1 MTPWQ
6 ALQDKWRFLDSEFI
20 HHKTHVGQL
29 ALFKEVG
36 GPTIVQ
42 CSGHR
47 SATHNNGE
55 DLFVRYMHII
65 APLALHFFGPAYLY
79 NYRCILGPCVW
90 IDGFFSDY
98 HDGLI
103 VQRIY
108 LSASTQLKCAAAKA
122 ILASFSR

>member
-1 MTPWQ
+1 MTSWQ

-42 CSGHR
+42 CSDHR

-55 DLFVRYMHII
+55 DLFVRYMLII

-79 NYRCILGPCVW
+79 NYRSLSLLLPFIFLVLPICTI
-90 IDGFFSDY
+90 IAAFSALVF
-98 HDGLI
+98 GL
-103 VQRIY
+103 
-108 LSASTQLKCAAAKA
+108 
-122 ILASFSR
+122 